1 MALNIKGDNISG
13 ASILGRRCLDLFLD
27 CLQRGRERSKEDL
40 FEQLVVVGRDLIKA
54 QPSMASVFNRINFAL
69 SVAKDASVQTVSV
82 EEAKNL
88 IIREIR
94 RYQNEN
100 EKALERIAEFGSQI
114 ISGRDTVMT
123 YSASSLVEAIL
134 ICTKRSGKRFTV
146 IVPESRPMF
155 EGTRMALRL
164 CQQEV
169 KCSLIVDAAISKF
182 IDRANVV
189 LVGADR
195 VTEDTLVNK
204 VGTRGVVLL
213 AKAASVPIYAAFET
227 DKFLPRRYLPVV
239 DRQQDP
245 AQICE
250 TTDQYLTVQN
260 IYFEETPLDYFFGFV
275 TEKGIV
281 SPEELGTT
289 LGEPSVIQELTGFS
303 SVELTGGSQC

>member
-1 MALNIKGDNISG
+1 
-13 ASILGRRCLDLFLD
+13 
-27 CLQRGRERSKEDL
+27 
-40 FEQLVVVGRDLIKA
+40 
-54 QPSMASVFNRINFAL
+54 
-69 SVAKDASVQTVSV
+69 
-82 EEAKNL
+82 
-88 IIREIR
+88 
-94 RYQNEN
+94 
-100 EKALERIAEFGSQI
+100 
-114 ISGRDTVMT
+114 
-123 YSASSLVEAIL
+123 
-134 ICTKRSGKRFTV
+134 
-146 IVPESRPMF
+146 
-155 EGTRMALRL
+155 MALRL

-182 IDRANVV
+182 IDRANVL

-204 VGTRGVVLL
+204 VGTRGVALL